1 MNSEDLIEYTSR
13 MARQGVSRP
22 KVVSSGRLTGSGR
35 GQIHKKRVPGRS
47 VPPLEPAYSL
57 YSTDSEDQVTT
68 VHKGLDRCATL
79 LNGILQAEQAESN
92 PKPQGTKTCTFKSKP
107 KNLSRKIENDKKKHW
122 KKTNTTIH
130 VKKRAAAV
138 QKAIPSASCHLSST
152 GQPSC
157 RADQNPGIRRAQG
170 SQDQPSA
177 LTRVTQAEHGQQN
190 SVTLA
195 YSQPATS
202 CNLPTSGPV
211 HKSTVFNCRLTT
223 STPALSPQR
232 PGSAHSEPCTS
243 KCLLSSGGSSGE
255 FHQLRAISAAIPSC
269 PHGSVERPATPN
281 QCAAA
286 FSMPPTVQRQ
296 SPVTFSP
303 VQNGSCTPLGHGL
316 PIITS
321 PIGSVPQVK
330 LTSSTGSLTCPSAT
344 QLRVSQTQ
352 PDPNG
357 PVQEICSEES
367 AEEGSTSTEDED
379 EKDGMDSTPVR
390 DISCQ
395 TSYEKLPVLNH
406 KVKPT
411 SPEKTAQKVMT
422 AKYLL
427 GELKTLVANQDSDAV
442 RLISEVEQ
450 SISLLPVMVGST
462 NIQAEIALAL
472 QPLRSENVQL
482 RRRLRILNQQLLER
496 ERAERRARPEACDME
511 VVALQSLNFTLQ
523 TQLNESRGALD
534 DLQQENMRLR
544 KAMEDK
550 DSDLKQHKEL
560 YELQNS
566 QLRLEMNESL
576 SEMQSYQSK
585 LKECEIEKTVLTLS
599 LQQREAEVSRLQE
612 VIRNLERSQT
622 KDTGKYS
629 PQLDLCQ
636 PNSQLTKSVLE
647 LHENA
652 QRESTVSDKLS
663 NSVKTYLQTLEGIGQ
678 ASPPHR
684 VHCRSHT
691 LHPVSPGQ
699 INDRKENFM
708 PSDANVC
715 SPTDRDI
722 HKSTLE
728 TIAENVPQLEEQ
740 KRTMF
745 APLRETSV
753 VQLPSGVDQSKPLTQ
768 CNELITAKSQREDV
782 DAHVGLKYMG
792 HAFEK
797 LDISEGLRIQ
807 DAKNDGRD
815 FLPDHHGVALQLNQK
830 NKVLN
835 DQSMQSQHA
844 RRMGVQSAY
853 YGRPS
858 GIENTFSS
866 CDIKSLASDWS
877 INSWSTFNTQDE
889 QNFRDGLAAL
899 DASIESL
906 QKTLRVDLNK

>member
-1 MNSEDLIEYTSR
+1 

-35 GQIHKKRVPGRS
+35 GQILKKRFAGRC

-68 VHKGLDRCATL
+68 IHKGLDRCAAL
-79 LNGILQAEQAESN
+79 LNGILQAEQAESK
-92 PKPQGTKTCTFKSKP
+92 PKQQGTKACTFKSKV
-107 KNLSRKIENDKKKHW
+107 KNLSRKIETDKKKHG
-122 KKTNTTIH
+122 KKTTTAIH

-138 QKAIPSASCHLSST
+138 QKMIPSSSCHLSSA

-157 RADQNPGIRRAQG
+157 RGDQNPGVGRAQG

-177 LTRVTQAEHGQQN
+177 LTHVTQAEHAQQV
-190 SVTLA
+190 SVPLA
-195 YSQPATS
+195 YSQPAAS
-202 CNLPTSGPV
+202 CNLPTSGQV
-211 HKSTVFNCRLTT
+211 HTSTVFNCRLTT

-243 KCLLSSGGSSGE
+243 KCVLSSGGE
-255 FHQLRAISAAIPSC
+255 FHQLRAMSAAIPSC
-269 PHGSVERPATPN
+269 SHASEEMSATPN
-281 QCAAA
+281 QYAAS
-286 FSMPPTVQRQ
+286 FSMPPAVQRL
-296 SPVTFSP
+296 SPVTVSS
-303 VQNGSCTPLGHGL
+303 VQNGSCTPVGHGL
-316 PIITS
+316 PLITS
-321 PIGSVPQVK
+321 HICSAPQVK

-344 QLRVSQTQ
+344 ETPNQLRVSQTQ

-367 AEEGSTSTEDED
+367 AEDED
-379 EKDGMDSTPVR
+379 EKDGMDNTPVR

-395 TSYEKLPVLNH
+395 TSYEKLTVPSH

-411 SPEKTAQKVMT
+411 SPEKTAQNVVT
-422 AKYLL
+422 VKYLL

-511 VVALQSLNFTLQ
+511 VVTLQSLNFTLQ
-523 TQLNESRGALD
+523 TQLNESRRELD
-534 DLQQENMRLR
+534 DLQKENMRLR
-544 KAMEDK
+544 KAEGDK

-560 YELQNS
+560 CELENS
-566 QLRLEMNESL
+566 RLRLEKNEAL

-585 LKECEIEKTVLTLS
+585 LKEYEMEKTVLSLS
-599 LQQREAEVSRLQE
+599 LQQREAEISRLQE

-622 KDTGKYS
+622 KDTDKHS
-629 PQLDLCQ
+629 PQSDLCQ

-647 LHENA
+647 FHENA
-652 QRESTVSDKLS
+652 QRESTLSDQLS
-663 NSVKTYLQTLEGIGQ
+663 NSVKTYLQTLEGIGH
-678 ASPPHR
+678 ASPLHR
-684 VHCRSHT
+684 VHCKSQT
-691 LHPVSPGQ
+691 LQPVSPGQ
-699 INDRKENFM
+699 INGGKDNFM
-708 PSDANVC
+708 PSDAKIC
-715 SPTDRDI
+715 LPTDRDI
-722 HKSTLE
+722 HIPTLE
-728 TIAENVPQLEEQ
+728 NMNIPQSKEQ
-740 KRTMF
+740 KKTMF
-745 APLRETSV
+745 APLKETPV
-753 VQLPSGVDQSKPLTQ
+753 VQLTSEVAHSKPLTR
-768 CNELITAKSQREDV
+768 CNELAKNQREEV

-797 LDISEGLRIQ
+797 LDISDGLRIQ

-815 FLPDHHGVALQLNQK
+815 LLSDHQGVALQLIQKMKGLNNQS
-830 NKVLN
+830 V
-835 DQSMQSQHA
+835 QSLRA
-844 RRMGVQSAY
+844 RRMAVQSAY
-853 YGRPS
+853 FGRPS
-858 GIENTFSS
+858 VIENTFSS

-906 QKTLRVDLNK
+906 QKTLRVDRNK

>member
-1 MNSEDLIEYTSR
+1 
-13 MARQGVSRP
+13 MAKQGVSRP

-35 GQIHKKRVPGRS
+35 GQIQKKRFAGRC

-68 VHKGLDRCATL
+68 IHEGLDRCAAL
-79 LNGILQAEQAESN
+79 LNGILQAEQAESTESK
-92 PKPQGTKTCTFKSKP
+92 PKQQGTKTCTFKSKP
-107 KNLSRKIENDKKKHW
+107 KNLSRKIESDKKKHG
-122 KKTNTTIH
+122 KKTTTAIH

-138 QKAIPSASCHLSST
+138 QRTIPSSSCHLSSA

-157 RADQNPGIRRAQG
+157 RGDQNPGVKPAQG

-177 LTRVTQAEHGQQN
+177 LTRVTQAEHAQQV
-190 SVTLA
+190 SVPLA
-195 YSQPATS
+195 SSQPAAS
-202 CNLPTSGPV
+202 CNLPTSGQV
-211 HKSTVFNCRLTT
+211 HTSTLFNCRLTT

-243 KCLLSSGGSSGE
+243 QCVLSSGGSSGE
-255 FHQLRAISAAIPSC
+255 FHQSRAMSAAIPSC
-269 PHGSVERPATPN
+269 PHASEEMSATPN
-281 QCAAA
+281 QYVAS
-286 FSMPPTVQRQ
+286 FSMPPAVQRQ
-296 SPVTFSP
+296 SPVTVSP
-303 VQNGSCTPLGHGL
+303 VQNGSCTPVGHGL

-321 PIGSVPQVK
+321 PVCSVPQVK
-330 LTSSTGSLTCPSAT
+330 LTSSTGSLICPSAT
-344 QLRVSQTQ
+344 QTPNQLLVSQTQ

-367 AEEGSTSTEDED
+367 AEDED
-379 EKDGMDSTPVR
+379 EKHGMDNTAVR

-395 TSYEKLPVLNH
+395 TSYEKLTVLSH
-406 KVKPT
+406 KVEPT
-411 SPEKTAQKVMT
+411 SPEKTARKVVT
-422 AKYLL
+422 VKYLL
-427 GELKTLVANQDSDAV
+427 GELKTLVANQDSEAV

-450 SISLLPVMVGST
+450 RISLLPVMVGST

-523 TQLNESRGALD
+523 TQLNESHRELD
-534 DLQQENMRLR
+534 DLQQENMRLQ

-550 DSDLKQHKEL
+550 GGDLKQHKEL
-560 YELQNS
+560 CELENS
-566 QLRLEMNESL
+566 RIRLEMNEAL
-576 SEMQSYQSK
+576 AEMQRYQGK
-585 LKECEIEKTVLTLS
+585 LQKDEIEKTVLSLS
-599 LQQREAEVSRLQE
+599 LRQSEAEISRLQE

-622 KDTGKYS
+622 KDTSKYS
-629 PQLDLCQ
+629 PQQDLCQ
-636 PNSQLTKSVLE
+636 SNSQLTKSVLE

-652 QRESTVSDKLS
+652 QRESTVSDQLS

-678 ASPPHR
+678 ASPLHR
-684 VHCRSHT
+684 VHCKSQT
-691 LHPVSPGQ
+691 LQLVSPGQ
-699 INDRKENFM
+699 INGGKDNFM
-708 PSDANVC
+708 PSDVKVC
-715 SPTDRDI
+715 SPTARDI
-722 HKSTLE
+722 HKQTLE
-728 TIAENVPQLEEQ
+728 TIAENIPQSEEQ

-745 APLRETSV
+745 APLKETPV
-753 VQLPSGVDQSKPLTQ
+753 VQLPSGVAHSKPLTQ
-768 CNELITAKSQREDV
+768 CNELKTAKNQREV
-782 DAHVGLKYMG
+782 DADVGLNKYMG
-792 HAFEK
+792 RAFEK
-797 LDISEGLRIQ
+797 LDISDGLHIQ

-815 FLPDHHGVALQLNQK
+815 FLSEHQGVALQLNQK
-830 NKVLN
+830 IKGLN
-835 DQSMQSQHA
+835 NHSVQSLRV

-853 YGRPS
+853 FGHPS
-858 GIENTFSS
+858 VIENTFSS

-906 QKTLRVDLNK
+906 QKTLRVDRNK